1 MKQNIIIV
9 KKERHTL
16 NRDKLG
22 RAIVRITP
30 EAADIVESFISKSDI
45 TVQNLVSSMIT
56 FAAPQTMIKE
66 EGYGDE

>member
-1 MKQNIIIV
+1 MKQNIIVV
-9 KKERHTL
+9 KRAKHTL

-30 EAADIVESFISKSDI
+30 EAADIVEQFISKSDV
-45 TVQNLVSSMIT
+45 TVQELVSSMIE

-66 EGYGDE
+66 EGWENE